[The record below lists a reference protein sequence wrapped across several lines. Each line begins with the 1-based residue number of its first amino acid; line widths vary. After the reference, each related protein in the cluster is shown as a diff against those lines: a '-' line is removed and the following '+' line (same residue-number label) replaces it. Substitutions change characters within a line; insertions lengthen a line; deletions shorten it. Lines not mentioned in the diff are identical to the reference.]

1 MKTTAILFLITFLF
15 FNIYYFS
22 ITLNSSRYLQK
33 EREKLRPSTI
43 IQIRE
48 KENCPICQE
57 CPVCRLED
65 IPAI

>member
-33 EREKLRPSTI
+33 EREKLRPSTNI
-43 IQIRE
+43 EMIE
-48 KENCPICQE
+48 KENCPICKE